1 MFGWHW
7 AVRLKPE
14 PREPDTPPMR
24 ILVVDD
30 DPTVR
35 QVLSLQLESDG
46 HQVSAAVDG
55 ESGLQAVQ
63 AQRPDLVVLDVM
75 MPGLSGWDVLERLRS
90 DPGSRRVPVLLLT
103 ARDLPDDRR
112 RGYELGA
119 SAVLSKSYAPQEL
132 SDTVQALGTLAGRG

>member
-1 MFGWHW
+1 
-7 AVRLKPE
+7 
-14 PREPDTPPMR
+14 MR

-35 QVLSLQLESDG
+35 QVLSLQLETDG
-46 HQVSAAVDG
+46 HQVSSAVDG
-55 ESGLQAVQ
+55 DSGLEAVQ
-63 AQRPDLVVLDVM
+63 EQQPDLVVLDVM

-90 DPGSRRVPVLLLT
+90 DPGSARLPVLLLT

-119 SAVLSKSYAPQEL
+119 SAVLSKSHRPQEL
-132 SDTVQALGTLAGRG
+132 SDTVEALASIAGR

>member
-1 MFGWHW
+1 
-7 AVRLKPE
+7 
-14 PREPDTPPMR
+14 MR

-55 ESGLQAVQ
+55 DSGLEAVQ
-63 AQRPDLVVLDVM
+63 EQHPDLVVLDVM
-75 MPGLSGWDVLERLRS
+75 MPGLSGWDVLQRLRS
-90 DPGSRRVPVLLLT
+90 EPGSARLPVLLLT
-103 ARDLPDDRR
+103 ARDVPDDRR

-119 SAVLSKSYAPQEL
+119 SAVLSKSYRPQEL
-132 SDTVQALGTLAGRG
+132 TDTVDAIGALAERP